1 VRSVE
6 EKTFLLL
13 IIAVSLAFAWI
24 LWPFFGAILWGTVL
38 AIVFA
43 PLYRWFIGPMRR
55 RPNIAALATILIVV
69 VMVILPLTAIA
80 TSLVQEAASLYD
92 RIQTGKLDFG
102 VYFQQVADTLPSWAQ
117 ELLNW
122 LGLEN
127 LGAVQE
133 KLAYGLRQGSQFLA
147 TQILSIGQ
155 STVQFIVNFFVMM
168 YLLFFLLRDGD
179 FLIEIIRKAVPLRAE
194 QQRALFNKFTTVIR
208 ATVKG
213 DILVSLLQGTLGGL
227 IFWFLGIHAPLLWG
241 VLMAFLSLLP
251 AFGASLVWLPVAI
264 YLLATGAIWQGVVL
278 IAFGALI
285 IGLVDNFL
293 RPALIGKDTKM
304 PDYVVLISTL
314 GGLEIFG
321 LNGFVIGPAIAAMF
335 LAVWA
340 IFSASWE
347 RDRNGADKI

>member
-1 VRSVE
+1 MRSLE

-13 IIAVSLAFAWI
+13 MIAASLAFAWI
-24 LWPFFGAILWGTVL
+24 LWPLFGAILWGTVL

-43 PLYRWFIGPMRR
+43 PLYRWLKGPMRQSS
-55 RPNIAALATILIVV
+55 NVAALTTTLFVV

-80 TSLVQEAASLYD
+80 TSMVQQAASLYD
-92 RIQTGKLDFG
+92 TIQSGKLDFG
-102 VYFQQVADTLPSWAQ
+102 VYFQQIAATLPSWAQ
-117 ELLNW
+117 DFLNW

-133 KLAYGLRQGSQFLA
+133 KLAYGLQQGSQFLA

-155 STVQFIVNFFVMM
+155 STVQFIINFFVML

-179 FLIEIIRKAVPLRAE
+179 LLIDGIRKAVPLQDE
-194 QQRALFNKFTTVIR
+194 QQRALINKFTTVIR

-213 DILVSLLQGTLGGL
+213 DILVSLVQGTLGGL
-227 IFWFLGIHAPLLWG
+227 IFWILGVNAPLLWG

-264 YLLATGAIWQGVVL
+264 YFLAVGAIWQGVVL

-314 GGLEIFG
+314 GGLEMFG
-321 LNGFVIGPAIAAMF
+321 INGFIIGPAIAAMF
-335 LAVWA
+335 LAVWV

-347 RDRNGADKI
+347 TYRSGTDKI